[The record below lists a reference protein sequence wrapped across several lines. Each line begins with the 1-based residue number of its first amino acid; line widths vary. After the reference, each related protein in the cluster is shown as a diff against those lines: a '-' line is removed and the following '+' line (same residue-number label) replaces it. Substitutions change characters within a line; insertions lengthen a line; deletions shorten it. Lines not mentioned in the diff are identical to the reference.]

1 MNAVIIDGKGW
12 ALGLILAQLNVCNDL
27 LGERSRVDTA
37 LGPSALPSLS
47 WNKKYCRPKVIGIK
61 KPNVIALKGFIC
73 TLVLCTFEELT
84 NTV

>member
-47 WNKKYCRPKVIGIK
+47 WNKK
-61 KPNVIALKGFIC
+61 
-73 TLVLCTFEELT
+73 VLPTEGHWD
-84 NTV
+84 